1 MFPAYPSIQAPKEG
15 MQYYG
20 KVAVENLR
28 KFTTKDEADRTFG
41 IYDKDSKFYIGDSEV
56 VINDNNINVGG
67 EEYEGTPD
75 LWELIVSKDPSNIT
89 YTDEDYKNYAKLMV
103 RTNALHVDNNQKKKS
118 RANKGNKWKQLLSGI
133 WKNKNK
139 YKGSGVIV
147 IPSDPNALL
156 ERLDLLLASQKAGHT
171 GLETS

>member
-1 MFPAYPSIQAPKEG
+1 
-15 MQYYG
+15 
-20 KVAVENLR
+20 
-28 KFTTKDEADRTFG
+28 
-41 IYDKDSKFYIGDSEV
+41 
-56 VINDNNINVGG
+56 
-67 EEYEGTPD
+67 
-75 LWELIVSKDPSNIT
+75 
-89 YTDEDYKNYAKLMV
+89 MV
-103 RTNALHVDNNQKKKS
+103 RTNALHVDNNPKKKS

-156 ERLDLLLASQKAGHT
+156 QRLDLLLASQKAGHT